1 MDNML
6 SQEEIN
12 ALLEGMN
19 PDNQVSNDNKTLSD
33 EEKDVIGEISNISM
47 GAASTA
53 LSTLL
58 NTRVNITTPQVSYS
72 TWEELSMVYDKPCV
86 FIQIYYKEG
95 LDGSSILLIKDE
107 DVKVITSIM
116 MGGDGTPIEDTI
128 SELALSAISEAMNQM
143 MGSAAT
149 SLSTLI
155 NKKVDITPPRSI
167 LIDLNDEIPH
177 SEVETFLEDKFVRV
191 SFNMKVGDKID
202 TNIMQLYPFEF
213 AHEIYSKFMEST
225 GQEDDT
231 EAVESIGDS
240 KDSQGQVQHEEEAT
254 SKPVVQTVNNI
265 SQERL
270 NSSIDSVPQDVE
282 VQQALFQPLTSNQG
296 NASQPENINV
306 IMDVPLEVRVEL
318 GRTHKSI
325 KEILDFAPGTIIE
338 LDKLSGE
345 PVDVLVNDKHVALG
359 EVVVIDEAFGIRI
372 TEILDN

>member
-12 ALLEGMN
+12 ALLQGMN
-19 PDNQVSNDNKTLSD
+19 PDNQEPEDDNTLTD
-33 EEKDVIGEISNISM
+33 EEKDVIGELSNISM

-58 NTRVNITTPQVSYS
+58 NRRVSITTPRVSYS
-72 TWEELSMVYDKPCV
+72 TWEELSADYDRPCV

-107 DVKVITSIM
+107 DVKYITSLM
-116 MGGDGTPIEDTI
+116 MGGDGTPLGDVI
-128 SELALSAISEAMNQM
+128 SELELSAISEAMNQM

-155 NKKVDITPPRSI
+155 NKKVDITPPASK
-167 LIDLNDEIPH
+167 LIDLNDDIPD
-177 SEVETFLEDKFVRV
+177 SDVEMFLKDKFVRV
-191 SFNMKVGDKID
+191 SFDMKIGDTID
-202 TNIMQLYPFEF
+202 TNIMQLYPFDF
-213 AHEIYSKFMEST
+213 AHDIYINFMEST
-225 GQEDDT
+225 NGTDSTEDNT
-231 EAVESIGDS
+231 SV
-240 KDSQGQVQHEEEAT
+240 EEEKKGQDYTEPKLESTTQTVQA
-254 SKPVVQTVNNI
+254 SKPVA
-265 SQERL
+265 QERVAASPTKIESEDI
-270 NSSIDSVPQDVE
+270 N
-282 VQQALFQPLTSNQG
+282 VQQAMFQPLSG
-296 NASQPENINV
+296 SQDSVSLPENINV

>member
-72 TWEELSMVYDKPCV
+72 TWEELSMEYDKPCV

-240 KDSQGQVQHEEEAT
+240 KDSQGQVQHVEEAT